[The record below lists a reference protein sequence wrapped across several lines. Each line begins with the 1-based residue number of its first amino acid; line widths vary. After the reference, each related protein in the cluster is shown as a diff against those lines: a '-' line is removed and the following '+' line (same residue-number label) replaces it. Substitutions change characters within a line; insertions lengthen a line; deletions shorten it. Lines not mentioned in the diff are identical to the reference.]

1 MSNQNDVSIDTIN
14 ASGGGFSGMG
24 AVASA
29 LLGSKFN
36 VNSLRTNDV
45 LRKNEW
51 ELFDQTVVQVARQRL
66 VGVGDLLS
74 RGLRLPVANALGI
87 TRVEWEKV
95 SDMGPAEI
103 NMSGLTEGQGD
114 RVTYALE
121 GTPLP
126 IIHKD
131 FKINIRAL
139 EASRNM
145 GQSLD
150 TTQASLAARLVSE
163 RTETMLFD
171 GYASIQMQGSTVR
184 GYKTAPNRN
193 TGSISNWALVGTTGE
208 TIVAEVLAMILALQ
222 GDNYNGP
229 YGLYV
234 PIDYYNKLLGD
245 FKANSDK
252 SILTRLLEMP
262 DLEFIKI
269 SRNLPGGAAGQVI
282 MVQLTADVVD
292 MIDGMQP
299 TTLQWESNGGMVV
312 NFKVMAIMAPRMKS
326 DAASQ
331 SGIAHYSV

>member
-1 MSNQNDVSIDTIN
+1 MPNDANIDTIN
-14 ASGGGFSGMG
+14 ATGNGFSGCG
-24 AVASA
+24 AVAQA
-29 LLGSKFN
+29 LLQSKFSS
-36 VNSLRTNDV
+36 NSLRTNDV
-45 LRKNEW
+45 LQKDEW
-51 ELFDQTVVQVARQRL
+51 ELFDTTVVQVARQRL
-66 VGVGDLLS
+66 VGVADLLE
-74 RGLRLPVANALGI
+74 RGLRMPVANALGV

-95 SDMGPAEI
+95 SDMEPAEM
-103 NMSGLTEGQGD
+103 NMSGVTEGDRD

-139 EASRNM
+139 EASRNS

-150 TTQASLAARLVSE
+150 TTQAALASRLVSE
-163 RTETMLFD
+163 RIEKMLFD
-171 GYASIQMQGSTVR
+171 GNAGIKMQSSTIL

-193 TGSISNWALVGTTGE
+193 TGSISNWAAGATTGE
-208 TIVAEVLAMILALQ
+208 TIVAEVLAMMLALQ

-229 YGLYV
+229 YGMYV
-234 PIDYYNKLLGD
+234 PIDYYNKLLDD

-252 SILTRLLEMP
+252 AILTRLKEIP
-262 DLEFIKI
+262 DLEFVKI
-269 SRNLPGGAAGQVI
+269 SRNLPGGATGQVI
-282 MVQLTADVVD
+282 VVQLTPDVVD

-326 DAASQ
+326 DAANQ